1 MSEPDPTMFYREDIW
16 ALEGDRRSVQHSLFF
31 SDHVGPHYPTTAER
45 DGQRGAVR
53 GPVFNQFPSRLCIA
67 HCQVA
72 QGLIDGVTC
81 TLIDREKWKTSA
93 RPTEVTRSWGAQVS
107 SRFSDQYYPNELGG
121 GRKTIFEER
130 AENGKIPCQT
140 APEMFV
146 AEVERQRLRDE
157 NSSGTQLLVSGI
169 QSPLFSADD

>member
-1 MSEPDPTMFYREDIW
+1 MSEPNPTMFYREDIW
-16 ALEGDRRSVQHSLFF
+16 ALEGDRRSVQHWLYF
-31 SDHVGPHYPTTAER
+31 SDHVGPYYPTTAER

-93 RPTEVTRSWGAQVS
+93 RPTEATRSWGAQVS
-107 SRFSDQYYPNELGG
+107 SKFSDKSYPDAVGG
-121 GRKTIFEER
+121 GRKTIFEVR
-130 AENGKIPCQT
+130 AENGEIPCQT
-140 APEMFV
+140 APVMF
-146 AEVERQRLRDE
+146 ASEVER
-157 NSSGTQLLVSGI
+157 
-169 QSPLFSADD
+169 